1 MSAPKALLAAPVA
14 APPAARALT
23 RRTMLKAGALTVGF
37 ALAGL
42 QTRAEGAAPAP
53 RMVDPN
59 ELDSFLAVDGDG
71 TVTLFCGKVDLGQGL
86 RIAMRQIAGEELGIG
101 VDKIKYVEGDT
112 ALTPDQGR
120 TSGSNGIQRGGMQV
134 RRAAATAREAL
145 IALAAQRLN
154 MSADD
159 LVAAEGEVRPR
170 NGPKSGGAGIRFADL
185 IGTRS
190 FNLKLNPK
198 APLKDPA
205 TYTLVG
211 KPLPRPDVPA
221 KCTGAFTYMQDF
233 SLPDMVHARVIRPP
247 AIGAALIAVDDAS
260 IKDLPGAKVVRI
272 KDFLAV
278 VADDEWTAVRASR
291 ALRAQWSDWSGLP
304 EQDKLAAT
312 LRANRDITDEVLL
325 TRGQGA
331 AGNPPGTNPSSAN
344 PSATITRSASYF
356 WPMQSHGS
364 IGPSCAVADV
374 SNDAA
379 TVWTASQGTHGNR
392 KTFARFLG
400 LPEKAVRLVYVEGA
414 GCYGMNGH
422 EDAAADAAILSRA
435 VGRPVRVQWSRE
447 DEHGWDPKGPP
458 QLLDISGAVDPSGR
472 ILAWRTE
479 MWLPQTTR
487 GLPDIPLLAP
497 AAAGLDDVRGLQPG
511 LISQNA
517 DPPYAADS
525 VAVLVHWLKDAPL
538 RPAPIRSPGKP
549 ANCFAVESFTD
560 ELAAAA
566 GLDPVE
572 FRLRGLE
579 DKRGVEVIRR
589 AAALMNWQSRPSPSP
604 DRNAALTH
612 GRGFAYVHYKHSE
625 SYVAMG
631 MEVAVERASG
641 RIKVERIACAF
652 DCGQIINPDGARAQ
666 VEGSILQTLSRALM
680 EEVQFDRARVT
691 SVDWSSYPIL
701 RFPDVPRLDIALIDR
716 PTEPPVGAGEAACT
730 TVAAALANAVFDA
743 TGARLRTVPFTPER
757 VKATL
762 DGV

>member
-1 MSAPKALLAAPVA
+1 MTAPLPRHRLAYQ
-14 APPAARALT
+14 LT
-23 RRTMLKAGALTVGF
+23 RRTMLKSGALTVGF

-42 QTRAEGAAPAP
+42 QIRAEGAAPAP
-53 RMVDPN
+53 RMLDPK

-101 VDKIKYVEGDT
+101 IDKIKYVEGDT

-145 IALAAQRLN
+145 IALAAQRLA
-154 MSADD
+154 MSAED
-159 LVAAEGEVRPR
+159 LVAAEGQVRPK
-170 NGPKSGGAGIRFADL
+170 NGGAGIGFADL
-185 IGTRS
+185 IGARS

-221 KCTGAFTYMQDF
+221 KCTGSFSYMQDF

-247 AIGAALIAVDDAS
+247 AIGAKLIAVDDTS
-260 IKDLPGAKVVRI
+260 IKDLAGAQVVRI

-278 VADDEWTAVRASR
+278 TADDEWTAVRAAR
-291 ALRAQWSDWSGLP
+291 ALRAQWSAGSGLP
-304 EQDKLAAT
+304 EQDKLIDT
-312 LRANRDITDEVLL
+312 LRGDPHIKDEVLI
-325 TRGQGA
+325 TRGQAGPLDRDGA
-331 AGNPPGTNPSSAN
+331 LVH
-344 PSATITRSASYF
+344 SATYF
-356 WPMQSHGS
+356 WPMQSHAS

-379 TVWTASQGTHGNR
+379 TIWTASQGTHGNR
-392 KTFARFLG
+392 KTFARFLK
-400 LPEKAVRLVYVEGA
+400 LPEEQVRLIYLDGA

-422 EDAAADAAILSRA
+422 EDAAADAAILSHA
-435 VGRPVRVQWSRE
+435 IGRPVRVQWSRQ

-458 QLLDISGAVDPSGR
+458 QLLDISGAFDPNGR
-472 ILAWRTE
+472 ILAWRTD
-479 MWLPQTTR
+479 MWLPETTR
-487 GLPDIPLLAP
+487 GLPDIPLLSP
-497 AAAGLDDVRGLQPG
+497 AAAGLDDVHGLQPG

-517 DPPYAADS
+517 DPPYAADN
-525 VAVLVHWLKDAPL
+525 VQVLVHWLKDAPL

-572 FRLRGLE
+572 LRLRGLD
-579 DKRGVEVIRR
+579 DKRGVEVIKR
-589 AAALMNWQSRPSPSP
+589 AAAQMNWQSRPSPGP
-604 DRNAALTH
+604 NRNAAIAH

-631 MEVAVERASG
+631 MEVAVERSSG
-641 RIKVERIACAF
+641 RIKVGRVACAF
-652 DCGQIINPDGARAQ
+652 DCGQIINPDGVRAQ

-680 EEVQFDRARVT
+680 EEVKFDRAHVT
-691 SVDWSSYPIL
+691 SLDWSSYPIL
-701 RFPDVPRLDIALIDR
+701 RFPDVPMLDIVLIDR

>member
-1 MSAPKALLAAPVA
+1 MSAVTAALAAPLA
-14 APPAARALT
+14 AHALT
-23 RRTMLKAGALTVGF
+23 RRTMLKAGALTVSF

-53 RMVDPN
+53 RMLDPGA
-59 ELDSFLAVDGDG
+59 LDSFLAVDGDG
-71 TVTLFCGKVDLGQGL
+71 TVTVFCGKVDLGQGL
-86 RIAMRQIAGEELGIG
+86 RIAMRQIAGEELGVG
-101 VDKIKYVEGDT
+101 VDKINYVEGDT

-120 TSGSNGIQRGGMQV
+120 TSGSNGIQRGGMQI

-154 MSADD
+154 MAAED
-159 LVAAEGEVRPR
+159 LVAADGQVRPK
-170 NGPKSGGAGIRFADL
+170 NGGAGIRFADL

-233 SLPDMVHARVIRPP
+233 SLPDRGRGRVIRPP

-291 ALRAQWSDWSGLP
+291 TLRAQWSAGSGLP
-304 EQDKLAAT
+304 EQDKLVAT
-312 LRANRDITDEVLL
+312 LRADRNITDEVLVS
-325 TRGQGA
+325 RGESAIGGA
-331 AGNPPGTNPSSAN
+331 
-344 PSATITRSASYF
+344 ITRSASYF

-374 SNDAA
+374 TEDSA

-400 LPEKAVRLVYVEGA
+400 LPEEGVGLIYVEGA

-435 VGRPVRVQWSRE
+435 VGRAVRVQWSRE

-472 ILAWRTE
+472 ILAGRTK
-479 MWLPQTTR
+479 MWLPETTR

-517 DPPYAADS
+517 DPPYAADA
-525 VAVLVHWLKDAPL
+525 VQVLVHWLKSAPL

-549 ANCFAVESFTD
+549 ANCFAVESFPD

-612 GRGFAYVHYKHSE
+612 GRGFAYVHYKHGE

-631 MEVAVERASG
+631 MEVAVERARG
-641 RIKVERIACAF
+641 RIKVERVACAF

-680 EEVQFDRARVT
+680 EEVRFDSARVT
-691 SVDWSSYPIL
+691 SVDWASYPIL
-701 RFPDVPRLDIALIDR
+701 RFPDVPKLDIVLIDR
-716 PTEPPVGAGEAACT
+716 PTEPPVGAGEAGCT

>member
-1 MSAPKALLAAPVA
+1 MSTPGAFGP
-14 APPAARALT
+14 T

-37 ALAGL
+37 ALARL
-42 QTRAEGAAPAP
+42 PARAQSTPGAGAPK
-53 RMVDPN
+53 MLDPN
-59 ELDSFLAVDGDG
+59 ALDSFLAVEGDG
-71 TVTLFCGKVDLGQGL
+71 TVTVFCGKVDLGQGL
-86 RIAMRQIAGEELGIG
+86 RIAMRQIVGEELGIG
-101 VDKIKYVEGDT
+101 IDKINYVEGDT

-120 TSGSNGIQRGGMQV
+120 TSGSNGIQRGGMQL
-134 RRAAATAREAL
+134 RRAAATARAAL
-145 IALAAQRLN
+145 VELAAQRLN
-154 MSADD
+154 VNADD
-159 LVAAEGEVRPR
+159 LVAADGEVRPKNR
-170 NGPKSGGAGIRFADL
+170 GGGVRFAEL
-185 IGTRS
+185 IGTKS
-190 FNLKLNPK
+190 FNLKLDPK
-198 APLKDPA
+198 APLRDPA
-205 TYTLVG
+205 TYTVVG

-221 KCTGAFTYMQDF
+221 KCTGSFIYMQDF
-233 SLPDMVHARVIRPP
+233 SLPDMLHARVIRPP
-247 AIGAALIAVDDAS
+247 AIGAELIAVDEGS
-260 IKDLPGAKVVRI
+260 IRDLPGAKVVRI

-278 VADDEWTAVRASR
+278 TADDEWTAVRAAR
-291 ALRAQWSDWSGLP
+291 ALRAQWSPGSGLP

-312 LRANRDITDEVLL
+312 LRADREVTDEVLL

-331 AGNPPGTNPSSAN
+331 AGNPPGA
-344 PSATITRSASYF
+344 ITRSASFF
-356 WPMQSHGS
+356 WPMQSHAS

-374 SNDAA
+374 TENSA

-392 KTFARFLG
+392 KTFARFLQ
-400 LPEKAVRLVYVEGA
+400 LPQEAVRLIYLDGA

-435 VGRPVRVQWSRE
+435 VGRPVRVQWSRQ

-458 QLLDISGAVDPSGR
+458 QLLDLSGAVDPSGR
-472 ILAWRTE
+472 ILAWHTE

-487 GLPDIPLLAP
+487 GLPNIPLLGP

-517 DPPYAADS
+517 DPPYAADN
-525 VAVLVHWLKDAPL
+525 VQVLVHWLKDAPL

-572 FRLRGLE
+572 FRLRGLA
-579 DKRGVEVIRR
+579 DRRGVEAIRR
-589 AAALMNWQSRPSPSP
+589 TAALMNWQSRPSPGP
-604 DRNAALTH
+604 DRTAALAP

-631 MEVAVERASG
+631 MEVAVERSSG
-641 RIKVERIACAF
+641 VIKVERVACAF
-652 DCGQIINPDGARAQ
+652 DCGQIINPDGARGQ

-680 EEVQFDRARVT
+680 EEVRFDRSRVT
-691 SVDWSSYPIL
+691 SLDWSSYPIL
-701 RFPDVPRLDIALIDR
+701 RFPDVPKLDIVLIDR

-757 VKATL
+757 VKAAL